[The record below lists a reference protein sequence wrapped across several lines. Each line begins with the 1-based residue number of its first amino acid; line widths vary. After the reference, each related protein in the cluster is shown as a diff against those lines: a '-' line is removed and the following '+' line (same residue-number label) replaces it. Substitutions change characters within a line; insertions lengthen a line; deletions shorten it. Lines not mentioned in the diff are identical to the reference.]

1 MKNKT
6 DEINLEIT
14 ETVSEY
20 QAYNIIEETKNIVFE
35 KDSSSQRRSR
45 PNFKKKTN
53 RMATNDFENYPK
65 QSISNEAE
73 NTYYYPKNE
82 KLRDTKLLYV
92 LSAGSLIFLGILLN
106 SIFG

>member
-35 KDSSSQRRSR
+35 KDSS
-45 PNFKKKTN
+45 
-53 RMATNDFENYPK
+53 
-65 QSISNEAE
+65 
-73 NTYYYPKNE
+73 
-82 KLRDTKLLYV
+82 
-92 LSAGSLIFLGILLN
+92 
-106 SIFG
+106 